1 MREIEFRGKDFHGD
15 WKYGDLIKTN
25 GSTGDGY
32 AIQYDDQE
40 SGWMMEDVQM
50 RSIGQF
56 TGYVDSMNVRI
67 YEGDVLHVFIHEY
80 DQLGR
85 FKGKTD
91 MPPYLRGVVVY
102 NERMCKFEILME
114 ENTQCEDH
122 HILSCEIGWGHEQF
136 LVVGK
141 FIEMPF
147 KLERDRDY
155 KKDIDKVMEQEE

>member
-1 MREIEFRGKDFHGD
+1 MREFDFRGKNYDGQ
-15 WKYGDLIKTN
+15 WKYGSLMTYEHF
-25 GSTGDGY
+25 GSTVYEIITCPPPDFDSCQVR
-32 AIQYDDQE
+32 AE
-40 SGWMMEDVQM
+40 
-50 RSIGQF
+50 SIGQF

-85 FKGKTD
+85 FNGKTD

-122 HILSCEIGWGHEQF
+122 HIISCEIGWGHEQF
-136 LVVGK
+136 LVVGN

-155 KKDIDKVMEQEE
+155 KKDIDKVMEQED